1 MQTSQE
7 MDLLRPSQNHS
18 NIERVEVGLQSP
30 YDKDQIEL
38 ARTGKKQVFKVRL
51 GPKHIQ
57 ITNHER
63 FFVKTAVVE
72 KFCLHVDAGV

>member
-7 MDLLRPSQNHS
+7 MDLLRRSKNHG
-18 NIERVEVGLQSP
+18 NIERVEVGVQSP

-51 GPKHIQ
+51 GPRHIQ
-57 ITNHER
+57 LMNN

-72 KFCLHVDAGV
+72 KFCLPVDAGV